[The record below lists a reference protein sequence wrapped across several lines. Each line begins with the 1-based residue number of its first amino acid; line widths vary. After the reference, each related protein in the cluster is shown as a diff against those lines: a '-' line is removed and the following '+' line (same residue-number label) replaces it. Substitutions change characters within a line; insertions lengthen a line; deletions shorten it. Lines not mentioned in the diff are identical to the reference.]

1 MTREAC
7 LGRRTKKL
15 KEASNV
21 KKVLAMFLTVAL
33 MGVLASGA
41 MAAAPLKVA
50 LVVAGGLGDKSFYDS
65 ANAGIERAAGQLGVQ
80 TKVIECRMDPSNFV
94 PYLATAGKNFDL
106 IFVAGF
112 EFIDAL
118 PQIAPQFPDKD
129 FVQMDYVGDAPGV
142 SYVDFLE
149 NEGSFLA
156 GALAASMS
164 KGGVIGAVM
173 GEDIPVMHSFLTG
186 YTQGA
191 QAVNKDIKVLSGFS
205 GSWDDPAKGKELAL
219 SQKNGGAD
227 VIYQIAG
234 GTGTGVLEA
243 SREGGFWGIGV
254 DSAQELDYPDTV
266 LTSMLKRLDVAVF
279 DIIKAK
285 QEGSFQR
292 GVFTYG
298 LKNGGVG
305 LSWSDVAKKNI
316 PADVQQQ
323 LKDLE
328 QQIIDGKIVVE
339 DAK

>member
-1 MTREAC
+1 M
-7 LGRRTKKL
+7 
-15 KEASNV
+15 
-21 KKVLAMFLTVAL
+21 KKVVAGILAMAL
-33 MGVLASGA
+33 IGALAFAAFGA
-41 MAAAPLKVA
+41 ESLKVA
-50 LVVAGGLGDKSFYDS
+50 LVVAGTLGDKSFYDS
-65 ANAGIERAAGQLGVQ
+65 ANVGIERAAKELGVH
-80 TKVIECRMDPSNFV
+80 TKVIECKHDPANYV
-94 PYLATAGKNFDL
+94 PYLAAAGKNFDL

-118 PQIAPQFPDKD
+118 PQVAPQFADKD
-129 FVQMDYVGDAPGV
+129 FVQMDYVGDASEV

-156 GALAASMS
+156 GALAASMT
-164 KGGVIGAVM
+164 KTGTIGAVM

-191 QAVNKDIKVLSGFS
+191 KAVKADVTVLSGFA
-205 GSWDDPAKGKELAL
+205 GSWEDPAKGKELAL

-227 VIYQIAG
+227 VIFQIAG

-243 SREGGFWGIGV
+243 SKEGGFWGIGV
-254 DSAQELDYPDTV
+254 DSAQETDYPETV
-266 LTSMLKRLDVAVF
+266 LSSMLKRLDVAVF
-279 DIIKAK
+279 DLTKAK
-285 QEGSFQR
+285 SEGAFKR

-316 PADVQQQ
+316 PAPVQQQ

-328 QQIIDGKIVVE
+328 QQIVDGKIVVE
-339 DAK
+339 DVK